1 MTFSVQAYPLTFSVC
16 LNTCIPRSTASFSCS
31 ARFLILSIEIDKS
44 RMASEE
50 FLVIGDLNSKIAVDD
65 AGGTYDETP
74 NGKLLLIL

>member
-1 MTFSVQAYPLTFSVC
+1 MDNKEEEEDLKDIREEFFED
-16 LNTCIPRSTASFSCS
+16 
-31 ARFLILSIEIDKS
+31 LSIEIDKS